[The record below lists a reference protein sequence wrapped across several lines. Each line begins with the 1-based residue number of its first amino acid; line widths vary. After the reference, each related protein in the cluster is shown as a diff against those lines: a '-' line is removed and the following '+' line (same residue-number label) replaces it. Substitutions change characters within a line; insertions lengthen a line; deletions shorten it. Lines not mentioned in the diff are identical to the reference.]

1 MRPLLAAKLYLR
13 KVAGF
18 FSVFIL
24 VCAAGA
30 PVAARAQQWND
41 ARTMSLV
48 DIAIARRAAQLAD
61 TGLVNF
67 HATAHGSLTFLAQL
81 GEGFPDPPKVVRTDE
96 LAVEVYW
103 RAPNES
109 KQRIVGRR
117 DTLLA
122 PTDIQYHRDHLAIVQ
137 NNFPSII
144 RLGDGDEV
152 RDVPHPLSGM
162 GRATYDFAVTDSLT
176 IRTNDR
182 TFDVVMVSVRPKDV
196 TQPRAVGAVYLDR
209 SNGSVVRMTFSFTRA
224 ALKDASLEDVSIILE
239 NGLVDG
245 KYWLPRRQE
254 IEIRRT
260 GTWLQ
265 FPARGIIRGRWEICC
280 VQVNADLGAPLFQG
294 PEIVSLSAER
304 LAQYPFKGSIMD
316 AMPGDVKLA
325 ENDDVRRVQDEA
337 RALVKAD
344 ALARV
349 EQTALS
355 FPSISDILRMNRVE
369 GIAFGG
375 GITRSL
381 GNGFSTGAHVRF
393 GTGDHAFKE
402 GASFGWQRPSGA
414 GVTFS
419 ARDDFLS
426 AGDVPEVS
434 GVRNTIAAQEFGADL
449 TDYFRS
455 RGLTLAVT
463 AGDFAG
469 ARWSIALDRDQQT
482 PLTVHAKPVSGSFQP
497 AFAADSITEWR
508 ATLSA
513 FHARS
518 DAPFGSTLQLGAS
531 VSAARNHFD
540 AESRAGFSNWT
551 GRISLD
557 AQIERP
563 FGADRLV
570 LATNAASVL
579 GSGAPAQ
586 DLVYFGGPVTGPGY
600 GYHEFSGA
608 TGLSQRVEWRHPA
621 WSFPVPLGRFG
632 SLRMPVTL
640 APFVQGIWTG
650 GSGASRLASSGWHE
664 SAGLGVLTLFDALR
678 FDLARG
684 LRNGRWSFAVDF
696 SRDFWRI
703 L

>member
-1 MRPLLAAKLYLR
+1 
-13 KVAGF
+13 
-18 FSVFIL
+18 VFVL
-24 VCAAGA
+24 MCAAA
-30 PVAARAQQWND
+30 IPVAARAQQWND

-61 TGLVNF
+61 TGLTNF

-152 RDVPHPLSGM
+152 RDVPHPLSSL
-162 GRATYDFAVTDSLT
+162 GRVDYDFAITDSLT

-182 TFDVVMVSVRPKDV
+182 TFEVVMVSVRPKDV

-209 SNGSVVRMTFSFTRA
+209 ANGSVVRMTFSFTRA
-224 ALKDASLEDVSIILE
+224 ALKDTELEDVSVILE

-245 KYWLPRRQE
+245 RFWLPRRQE

-260 GTWLQ
+260 GSWLQ

-294 PEIVSLSAER
+294 PEIVSLSADR
-304 LAQYPFKGSIMD
+304 LKQYPFKGSIID

-349 EQTALS
+349 EQTAIS
-355 FPSISDILRMNRVE
+355 VPSISDILRMNRNE

-381 GNGFSTGAHVRF
+381 GNGFSAGGRVRF

-402 GASFGWQRPSGA
+402 AITAGWQRPSGA
-414 GVTFS
+414 GVSVS
-419 ARDDFLS
+419 AHDDFLS

-434 GVRNTIAAQEFGADL
+434 GIRNTIAAQEFGADL
-449 TDYFRS
+449 TDYYRS
-455 RGLTLAVT
+455 RGVTLGVT

-469 ARWSIALDRDQQT
+469 VRWSVALDRDQQT
-482 PLTVHAKPVSGSFQP
+482 PLAVRAKPVTGSFQP
-497 AFAADSITEWR
+497 AFAADSVTDWR
-508 ATLSA
+508 ASLSA

-518 DAPFGSTLQLGAS
+518 DAPFGSTLQFAAS
-531 VSAARNHFD
+531 ISGARNHFD
-540 AESRAGFSNWT
+540 AVARAGFTSWT
-551 GRISLD
+551 GRISLN

-563 FGADRLV
+563 FGADHLE
-570 LATNAASVL
+570 LETTAASVL
-579 GSGAPAQ
+579 GARAPAQ
-586 DLVYFGGPVTGPGY
+586 DLVYFGGPITGPGY
-600 GYHEFSGA
+600 GYHEFAGA

-621 WSFPVPLGRFG
+621 WSIPVPLGRFG

-640 APFVQGIWTG
+640 APFVQGIWMA
-650 GSGASRLASSGWHE
+650 GSGASTVASGGWHE
-664 SAGLGVLTLFDALR
+664 SAGLGVLTLFDGLR
-678 FDLARG
+678 FDVARG
-684 LRNGRWSFAVDF
+684 LRRGKWTFGVDF
-696 SRDFWRI
+696 ARDFWRI

>member
-1 MRPLLAAKLYLR
+1 MRPLFAAKLSQR
-13 KVAGF
+13 RFAGF
-18 FSVFIL
+18 FSVFVVL
-24 VCAAGA
+24 CTAGV

-48 DIAIARRAAQLAD
+48 DVAIARRAAQLAD
-61 TGLVNF
+61 TGLTNF

-152 RDVPHPLSGM
+152 QDVPHPLSSV
-162 GRATYDFAVTDSLT
+162 GRTAYDYAITDSLT

-182 TFDVVMVSVRPKDV
+182 TFEVMMVSVRPKDV

-224 ALKDASLEDVSIILE
+224 ALKDRELEDVSVILE
-239 NGLVDG
+239 NGLVDSRF
-245 KYWLPRRQE
+245 WLPRRQE

-260 GTWLQ
+260 GSWLH

-294 PEIVSLSAER
+294 PEIVSLPADR
-304 LAQYPFKGSIMD
+304 LQQYPFKGSILD
-316 AMPGDVKLA
+316 AIPGDVKLT
-325 ENDDVRRVQDEA
+325 ENDDVRRVQEEA
-337 RALVKAD
+337 RTLVKGE

-349 EQTALS
+349 QQTALS
-355 FPSISDILRMNRVE
+355 VPAISDILRMNRVE
-369 GIAFGG
+369 GIAVGAG
-375 GITRSL
+375 VTRSL
-381 GNGFSTGAHVRF
+381 GGGFSVGGHVRF

-402 GASFGWQRPSGA
+402 AIAAGWQRPGGA
-414 GVTFS
+414 GVTIS
-419 ARDDFLS
+419 AHDDFLS
-426 AGDVPEVS
+426 AGDVAEVS
-434 GVRNTIAAQEFGADL
+434 GVRNTLAAQEFGADL
-449 TDYFRS
+449 TDYYRS
-455 RGLTLAVT
+455 RGVSVAIT

-469 ARWSIALDRDQQT
+469 ARWSVALDRDQQT
-482 PLTVHAKPVSGSFQP
+482 ALAVHAKPVSGSFQP
-497 AFAADSITEWR
+497 AFAADSITAWR

-518 DAPFGSTLQLGAS
+518 DGPFGSTLQLAAS
-531 VSAARNHFD
+531 VSGARNNFD
-540 AESRAGFSNWT
+540 VSTAAQRTNWT
-551 GRISLD
+551 GRLSLD
-557 AQIERP
+557 AQIERA
-563 FGADRLV
+563 FGADRLE
-570 LATNAASVL
+570 LETTAAGVV
-579 GSGAPAQ
+579 GAGAPAQ

-600 GYHEFSGA
+600 GYHALSGT

-621 WSFPVPLGRFG
+621 WSFRMPLGRFG
-632 SLRMPVTL
+632 SLPVPVTL
-640 APFVQGIWTG
+640 APFVQGIWTT
-650 GSGASRLASSGWHE
+650 GSSASALPADGWHE

-678 FDLARG
+678 FDVARG
-684 LRNGRWSFAVDF
+684 LRRGNWMFGVDF
-696 SRDFWRI
+696 ARAFWRI